1 MDKSILALV
10 NEKMRTMNNLKTVET
25 NRLDD
30 DDNYSSSYFEI
41 KEISKEENLYVK
53 ISYYEDSYGGDDHIV
68 GIEFVQPAQIQK
80 VEYKSI

>member
-25 NRLDD
+25 NRHVDG
-30 DDNYSSSYFEI
+30 NYSSSYFEI

-53 ISYYEDSYGGDDHIV
+53 ISYYEDSYGGDDHII
-68 GIEFVQPAQIQK
+68 GIEFVEPTPIQK

>member
-10 NEKMRTMNNLKTVET
+10 NEKMRTMNNLKTIESKIY
-25 NRLDD
+25 DD
-30 DDNYSSSYFEI
+30 DDYSSSYSEI

>member
-10 NEKMRTMNNLKTVET
+10 NEKMKNMDHLITVET
-25 NRLDD
+25 SKGEEDD
-30 DDNYSSSYFEI
+30 YSSEYFEI
-41 KEISKEENLYVK
+41 KEISREENLYVK

-68 GIEFVQPAQIQK
+68 GIEFVEPAQVQK